1 VLEVVD
7 DEARQLLGFSA
18 LLFLHYFALTH
29 TLLVGRQEGHL
40 VCKKPVSLI
49 PKGFLLEKVQEE
61 R

>member
-7 DEARQLLGFSA
+7 EERMRQDYWLGCA
-18 LLFLHYFALTH
+18 LLFLHCFALGDRKDIWS
-29 TLLVGRQEGHL
+29 V
-40 VCKKPVSLI
+40 KKPVSLI